1 MQDKTIPASF
11 FSSDD
16 FIRTLIQSSPLA
28 IMAIDPQMNVQI
40 WNPAAE
46 KLFLWKEEEVIGKPL
61 PIVPEDRSNE
71 FREYYQQVMRGEAIK
86 EKKTQRRR
94 KDQSLIDV
102 SLSTS
107 ALFNKQGEVCGAMA
121 IILDITEQRKLEEQ
135 LRQSQKIEAV
145 GRLAGGVAHDF
156 NNLLTAII
164 GYSDLALHYLDNK
177 EQLKKKL
184 EEVKRSANRATS
196 MTRQLLAYS
205 RKQMIQPKVL
215 NLNSVLNDMQ
225 KMVRQLIGEDID
237 IVFSLNNDLGSIR
250 ADIGQMEQMILNL
263 LVNSRDAMPQGGTV
277 TVKTQN
283 VYLDEEHARQYI
295 DITPGNYIMLSV
307 ADSGAGMDEETQK
320 HIFEPFFTTKPTG
333 MGTGLGLSTVYGVVK
348 QSGGHVTVW
357 SKIGQGTDFTIY
369 LPQIDSEP
377 DPIPQPVA
385 PSELPTGTE
394 TVLVVDDDEN
404 IRTLVSETL
413 EECGYTVLRAQH
425 GGEALLIC
433 QKHRGEI
440 HLMLSDVVMP
450 QIGGR
455 VLAEKLV
462 LLYPNIKMLFMSG
475 YTDDILVRHIVL
487 DANPLFL
494 EKPFTMQALA
504 CKVREVLD
512 SPSS

>member
-1 MQDKTIPASF
+1 
-11 FSSDD
+11 
-16 FIRTLIQSSPLA
+16 
-28 IMAIDPQMNVQI
+28 
-40 WNPAAE
+40 
-46 KLFLWKEEEVIGKPL
+46 
-61 PIVPEDRSNE
+61 
-71 FREYYQQVMRGEAIK
+71 
-86 EKKTQRRR
+86 
-94 KDQSLIDV
+94 
-102 SLSTS
+102 
-107 ALFNKQGEVCGAMA
+107 
-121 IILDITEQRKLEEQ
+121 
-135 LRQSQKIEAV
+135 
-145 GRLAGGVAHDF
+145 
-156 NNLLTAII
+156 
-164 GYSDLALHYLDNK
+164 
-177 EQLKKKL
+177 
-184 EEVKRSANRATS
+184 
-196 MTRQLLAYS
+196 
-205 RKQMIQPKVL
+205 
-215 NLNSVLNDMQ
+215 
-225 KMVRQLIGEDID
+225 
-237 IVFSLNNDLGSIR
+237 
-250 ADIGQMEQMILNL
+250 MILNL

-307 ADSGAGMDEETQK
+307 ADSGMGMDEETQK

-348 QSGGHVTVW
+348 QSGGHVTVC

-369 LPQIDSEP
+369 LPQIESEP
-377 DPIPQPVA
+377 DPVPQQTP

-512 SPSS
+512 SPSN